1 MRTNRADSSGAS
13 CSCCS
18 LISFG
23 LAIFYLW
30 ANFHLS
36 NPKCSIQDFYLPAL
50 NNSLNSAD
58 NSILYFQLKL
68 KNSNKLK
75 GIYYDPVN
83 VTLVNKS
90 NTTTY
95 IGNYVVPK
103 FYQGFRK
110 TAEKDGSVDVDKE
123 VVKSA
128 VFDNGTAIFGVD
140 LATAVRFKGFFWTT
154 KRHRIRVGADV
165 EVNDQAYE
173 SSNGSHYVLL
183 THGELKQQQ
192 IRGYECDHLGNYS
205 VLGLSASSSF

>member
-1 MRTNRADSSGAS
+1 MSTNSRQPDSCCGG

-58 NSILYFQLKL
+58 NSTLYFQLKL
-68 KNSNKLK
+68 KNSNILK

-90 NTTTY
+90 NITTY

-123 VVKSA
+123 VIKSA
-128 VFDNGTAIFGVD
+128 FFDNGTAIFGVD

-165 EVNDQAYE
+165 EVNDQGTKVNRKNIKLSQAPL
-173 SSNGSHYVLL
+173 SLRICGAVGVLL
-183 THGELKQQQ
+183 NFLVFILLH
-192 IRGYECDHLGNYS
+192 
-205 VLGLSASSSF
+205 F